1 MKLNANKDEIVI
13 KFIFYIFTGILNSH
27 SPLRT
32 AATGFLQYCV
42 FLNLFLIEQ
51 KYILV
56 NLSPFWRGPQTEDG
70 SLHTYLLALKC
81 GALLGF
87 SDASIPRGWKV
98 NTGDLTDPEPSQL
111 ITSLSNLLFLF
122 PSFSIT
128 LLLPS
133 LFPPP
138 SAFSFLSL
146 KWKPDNT
153 RSFPLQLVS
162 EEAGDYKSEMSC
174 CWLLICQKN
183 RVCLSLDQGWFLT

>member
-13 KFIFYIFTGILNSH
+13 KFIFYIFTGILNSR

-32 AATGFLQYCV
+32 SATGFLQYCI
-42 FLNLFLIEQ
+42 FLNLFLIQQ
-51 KYILV
+51 KYILL
-56 NLSPFWRGPQTEDG
+56 NLPPFWRGPQPEDP

-81 GALLGF
+81 GALLGV
-87 SDASIPRGWKV
+87 SGASIPRGWKV

-133 LFPPP
+133 LFPPTL
-138 SAFSFLSL
+138 AFLFSLSL
-146 KWKPDNT
+146 SQMEARQYQKLPSTAGVWRGRWLQKWNELLAAYLP
-153 RSFPLQLVS
+153 
-162 EEAGDYKSEMSC
+162 EKS
-174 CWLLICQKN
+174 
-183 RVCLSLDQGWFLT
+183 SLP